1 MGKMNGKAGNLV
13 LATVG
18 GEVVA
23 REYNPNVANPNTEG
37 QQVTRSRFKLL
48 SQLAATMSPVIAIRK
63 EGLKSARNIFTSLNY
78 NKTKVL
84 DEVASVNLNQI
95 QLTKSSRSMVPFV
108 ATRNGSSAINVQLK
122 NDAAGSLTRVVYI
135 MYEKREDGSL
145 ILIDSTT
152 NTVAGVDGRFSSNLA
167 GTTGSVVIYAYGM
180 KDLESGITTKFGNM
194 QAPTAEQVAKL
205 LISSNENMSSVQ
217 LTKTVAITMNEGT
230 NSGDS
235 DDNVEPASG
244 IVVTVSVNETAG
256 QAHATATGGGN
267 YEIGDQVT
275 VVAHDPTSGSA
286 WQWNGWVKITAGQE
300 ELVSNDKSYTF
311 TAQENVTLQAQWEWS
326 E

>member
-63 EGLKSARNIFTSLNY
+63 DGLKSARNQFTSINY
-78 NKTKVL
+78 DKTSVNN
-84 DEVASVNLNQI
+84 DVASVNLNQI
-95 QLTKSSRSMVPFV
+95 QLTKSNRSMVGFT
-108 ATRNGSSAINVQLK
+108 ATRNGSTSIAVALKANASADL
-122 NDAAGSLTRVVYI
+122 SRVVYI
-135 MYEKREDGSL
+135 MYEKQTDGNLRLVASE
-145 ILIDSTT
+145 
-152 NTVAGVDGRFSSNLA
+152 TVAATGNDGTFPATLA
-167 GTTGSVVIYAYGM
+167 GNAGSVVLYAYGM
-180 KDLESGITTKFGNM
+180 KDLESGITTKFGNLN
-194 QAPTAEQVAKL
+194 APTAEQVAKL
-205 LISSNENMSSVQ
+205 LVSSNENMSSVQ
-217 LTKTVAITMNEGT
+217 LTKTVALTMNEGT

-244 IVVTVSVNETAG
+244 VVVTVSANE
-256 QAHATATGGGN
+256 QAAQANAKVTGGGN

-275 VVAHDPTSGSA
+275 VTATDPTSGLA

-311 TAQENVTLQAQWEWS
+311 TATENVTLQAQWEWS

>member
-1 MGKMNGKAGNLV
+1 MGKMAGKAGNMV

-18 GEVVA
+18 GEVLA
-23 REYNPNVANPNTEG
+23 REYNPNVANPNTEA
-37 QQVTRSRFKLL
+37 QQVTRSRFKLV

-63 EGLKSARNIFTSLNY
+63 EGLKSARNIFTSINY
-78 NKTKVL
+78 DKTSVL
-84 DEVASVNLNQI
+84 DEVARINLNQI

-217 LTKTVAITMNEGT
+217 LTKTAAITMNEGT

-275 VVAHDPTSGSA
+275 VVAHDPTSGNA

-311 TAQENVTLQAQWEWS
+311 TAQENITLQAQWEWS